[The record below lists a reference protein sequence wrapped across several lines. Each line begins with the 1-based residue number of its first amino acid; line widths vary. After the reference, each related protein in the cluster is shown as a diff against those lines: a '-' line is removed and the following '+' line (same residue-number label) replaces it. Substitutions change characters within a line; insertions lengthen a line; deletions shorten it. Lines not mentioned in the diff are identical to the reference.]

1 MNYAGHKTFRN
12 NIEKSTLMV
21 KLDLFALNTQKI
33 KIGVILVL
41 CHTEY
46 FPLFKVEHKFSMT
59 LILLKRGIQ
68 ISNCI
73 KTEKSQMILLFQFF
87 FIYLLI
93 CSGLDSAFVDG
104 HSEREEAEVVGGR
117 VS

>member
-1 MNYAGHKTFRN
+1 MNYVGQKTFRN
-12 NIEKSTLMV
+12 NIEISTLMV

-46 FPLFKVEHKFSMT
+46 LPLFKVEHKFTMT

-68 ISNCI
+68 VLYKNRKVTNGPLVSSFPFTFLSVLASIRPLL
-73 KTEKSQMILLFQFF
+73 MIT
-87 FIYLLI
+87 
-93 CSGLDSAFVDG
+93 VR
-104 HSEREEAEVVGGR
+104 ERRLRLWMAW
-117 VS
+117 